1 MALVDIWKSSPEQ
14 LEGKTVQQI
23 LSFAGDGSL
32 KDGNATSEEF
42 RTYLAHV
49 PSDTLSEHA
58 NYCLSNKF
66 QDSGFAL
73 QDVVNQIGKR
83 LGFIIE
89 YGRYRGVRNEVGF
102 DGIWKTKSGESIL
115 VEVKTTDAYRL
126 SLDTTANYRKK
137 LIKSGDLQEDTSSIL
152 YVLGRSDTGDLEAQ
166 VRGSRHA
173 WDIRLIKVEALLRL
187 LSVKEDLDD
196 LETFDK
202 IRAILK
208 PKEYTLVDEIV
219 DLVFTATQDAVSD
232 VDEDEPVEEIK
243 PNAKPKEKKFTPSNF
258 RGPCVERLQKHF
270 GETLVKQSAATF
282 STPDDS
288 LGVLI
293 PLSREYTDRAK
304 GTNYWF
310 GYHKKQHESLA
321 QYAKA
326 IVAFACASE
335 NQIVAIPRGVL
346 DQWLNLI
353 NTSTGKDRHYWHIH
367 LVNVSNKWILETKQ
381 DIEHIDVTEGC
392 VLK

>member
-14 LEGKTVQQI
+14 LKGKTVQQI
-23 LSFAGDGSL
+23 LSFAGNGTL
-32 KDGNATSEEF
+32 RDGNETSEEF

-49 PSDTLSEHA
+49 TSSTLAEHA
-58 NYCLSNKF
+58 SFCLNNKF
-66 QDSGFAL
+66 TDSGLAL

-83 LGFIIE
+83 LGFAIE

-102 DGIWKTKSGESIL
+102 DGIWKSKSGESIL

-137 LIKSGDLQEDTSSIL
+137 LIKAGELQEEHSSIL

-173 WDIRLIKVEALLRL
+173 WDIRLIKLDALLRL
-187 LSVKEDLDD
+187 LSVKEELDD
-196 LETFDK
+196 VETFDK
-202 IRAILK
+202 IRAILR

-232 VDEDEPVEEIK
+232 DVEEEDATIDSR
-243 PNAKPKEKKFTPSNF
+243 PNPQPKGKKFTTANF
-258 RGPCVERLQKHF
+258 RAPCVERLQKHL

-288 LGVLI
+288 LGVLVPI
-293 PLSREYTDRAK
+293 SREYHDRSK

-310 GYHKKQHESLA
+310 GYHRKQHEALA
-321 QYAKA
+321 QYDKA
-326 IVAFACASE
+326 LIAFACGTE
-335 NQIVAIPRGVL
+335 EQIVLIPREELNGWL
-346 DQWLNLI
+346 DFF
-353 NTSTGKDRHYWHIH
+353 NTTTGEDKHYWHIH
-367 LVNVSNKWILETKQ
+367 LVHVEKTWILETKQ
-381 DIEHIDVTEGC
+381 EFEHIDVTKYF
-392 VLK
+392 LK